1 MEIQYFKIERPTV
14 PILLAS
20 KRSDLFGGAKW
31 NRFDKMSI
39 SSSRVRATVRRTA
52 AFESF
57 DSPHHKYHT
66 KLKDHPDGW
75 SFSLVEYNLQ
85 HLNPKKF
92 YLQPVLGCFQ
102 YFCEGYSLH
111 AGLRFL
117 H

>member
-66 KLKDHPDGW
+66 KQKDHPDGW
-75 SFSLVEYNLQ
+75 SFILVERMRHKQ
-85 HLNPKKF
+85 NPKKF
-92 YLQPVLGCFQ
+92 ELHPFSGCFL
-102 YFCEGYSLH
+102 YFYEEYSRN
-111 AGLRFL
+111 AVWCFLR
-117 H
+117 